1 MAISLKDKIEKI
13 DGQVNLS
20 VTFDSNKI
28 SDRRIARAVHKSEQ
42 SSGSNGK
49 LYDMTFIFSR
59 KGALKGAIDRLRERF
74 GNKVKLDIT
83 AAA

>member
-1 MAISLKDKIEKI
+1 MAQTLKEKI
-13 DGQVNLS
+13 DRINGQVNLS
-20 VTFDSNKI
+20 VTFDSSKI

-59 KGALKGAIDRLRERF
+59 KGALKGAVDRLRERF
-74 GNKVKLDIT
+74 GNKVRLQVT